1 MNMNSHGLVVGGTGM
16 LADVSVWLGQHADM
30 VSVIGRQENRHNKLN
45 ARMKNVNSLI
55 FDYKDGNEL
64 RNQMMKA
71 IEQYGP
77 ITLVVS
83 WIHSYASDAL
93 TIIDE
98 EVSKAAPH
106 WRLFHIQGSS
116 NSRELNRIPI
126 GANCLYRS
134 IILGYLIEGGQA
146 RWLTHK
152 EICEGVIE
160 SIKQDSEKAVVGI
173 VEPWDKRP

>member
-1 MNMNSHGLVVGGTGM
+1 MNMNSHVLVVGGTGM

-64 RNQMMKA
+64 RKQMMKA

-83 WIHSYASDAL
+83 WIHSHASYTL

-98 EVSKAAPH
+98 EVSKAAPL

-116 NSRELNRIPI
+116 NSRELYFPI